1 MGAGKGYLTFAA
13 HVFLSEGGGSN
24 TLKERQVRTTGVET
38 RQDLVEKTNGIA
50 VSLSQCKGLQ
60 FRRSS
65 IAEWSRQAGV
75 QRNLPHYSSEASRPE
90 KVDVLVALHA
100 CDTATDDA
108 LYYGISANA
117 EVILVSPCC
126 HKEIRKQLRSLNSG
140 NSSAD
145 DTLGGE
151 LQDVLRHGILAE
163 RQAEILTDAL
173 RASLLESTGYDTSV
187 FEFISGEHTSKN
199 LMICAVRRTPGNAKK
214 ATEASNRA
222 KSLLKSLGIKHQ
234 RLAVLLGYLSGDL
247 IVL

>member
-1 MGAGKGYLTFAA
+1 MVSRCRLVNVKD
-13 HVFLSEGGGSN
+13 SN
-24 TLKERQVRTTGVET
+24 FGEAL
-38 RQDLVEKTNGIA
+38 
-50 VSLSQCKGLQ
+50 
-60 FRRSS
+60 
-65 IAEWSRQAGV
+65 
-75 QRNLPHYSSEASRPE
+75 LPSGHDRLECSGTCSE

-214 ATEASNRA
+214 ATGASNRA
-222 KSLLKSLGIKHQ
+222 KSLLKSLGIRHQ
-234 RLAVLLGYLSGDL
+234 RLAVLLGYLSLESSINGLLSCLD
-247 IVL
+247 IFRET